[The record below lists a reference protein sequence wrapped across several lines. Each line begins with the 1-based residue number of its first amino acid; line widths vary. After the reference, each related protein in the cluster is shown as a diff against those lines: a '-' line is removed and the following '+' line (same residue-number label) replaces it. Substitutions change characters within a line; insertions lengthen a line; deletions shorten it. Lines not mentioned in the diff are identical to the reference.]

1 MKRITLL
8 HIPHGSQPSWNSGNL
23 GIMMGFYM
31 WADFGIKSWNYHGIF
46 IQCHGNQQIFSM

>member
-23 GIMMGFYM
+23 GIMMEFYM
-31 WADFGIKSWNYHGIF
+31 WADFGIKSWNYHGIV
-46 IQCHGNQQIFSM
+46 IQCHGNQEISSM